1 MPSIGISKRQSSSS
15 SVPRLPSALL
25 AKLPVRR
32 KSRSSSSTISSSGT
46 LRLLSKTKA
55 KTKKNGD
62 NSKVPKRKSN
72 SIIISNATDGLNT
85 ELVVEPVISPV
96 SVLSE
101 NVTLSASKSASFVED
116 TATTIT
122 STGSVTS
129 AKQND
134 TKTTTNDEDISA
146 EYSAPSAPSFVS
158 TVNNTPTFT
167 TNDDKCSLVV
177 IEEEEVVEEVAVS
190 QQSQESWI
198 LSPANSISNNVDASS
213 TEASSN
219 AAPDVPAKDKT
230 LCEGTFVRII
240 SNGKYKGKV
249 GIVSR
254 VTEKMVY
261 VTIEGIDKDPRI
273 SKASVEIVE
282 EEQLSHATH
291 RSTSTPP
298 ASTST
303 KTESNTESESST
315 HFEVG
320 QTIGV
325 INENSDYYGKNG
337 TIVKVNSKMLRVSID
352 GVGEKSLS
360 KKSVEIVMTS
370 TPKANQ
376 PNSIFRSDRSPK
388 SSCRSPND
396 LQVQIPLDCDTGISS
411 ISLATGIVTPT
422 NNVQQIDI
430 PSPQN
435 SISSST
441 STSESQS
448 ATTFGQ
454 GAQLIIKAGKYKGE
468 RAILVKSLPRSLRVA
483 IDGQEVTVRK
493 TSVFRCDNRVAKSLT
508 SRNSAVA
515 GRSARL
521 SRNSLSAT
529 IGGSGENWK
538 VPDSTGG
545 GTRFG
550 SRIIH
555 KVRISKK
562 SVGDDNNF
570 LSHFLGDRVKIVEV
584 PLNCGE
590 TTDPFDITVLEDGR
604 TYELMSVKIREDNE
618 GPNMQY
624 CRKQCAHLIY
634 CQTRGPRLEP
644 ISVETELSKLADFS
658 SLTPRKAM
666 ARIELLQSPALKL
679 PKGPGIFFLNAK
691 EACEIDDNGND
702 GCGFIDEAF
711 LSSLLPGSKYR
722 DTLAIQIRFLAPSMG
737 LFKGMLMRR
746 RIVEGPPIQ
755 LTPTMKKV
763 AASLSNTSDDRACL
777 IITQAGKNPSP
788 LNQYIGR
795 MIDPTLKPP
804 PKKSFN
810 DMLKQKPLNK
820 KRLKDKVDMI
830 PRLLLALG
838 AQTPSLEMYLKESLT
853 MNGLAHAYVVGVADP
868 TDALPAGFVFVTG
881 FSNVSTPN
889 GQIFVTRS
897 PCAKASDARMIPM
910 VISKPDGTTQ
920 LDWDWLNSLPFG
932 AIIFA
937 NPKKGAEPLPAQIAS
952 GDLDGDRYFILWDR
966 AILQQV
972 KTDPIVENAIVE
984 EGDGNE
990 NNGKKPNHN
999 WLKEAQ
1005 QLMVDSASYQDLGA
1019 LTGCLYKLAE
1029 KTADSSNLYMR
1040 DPDAIAFANAYNQ
1053 ALEYGKHGRKIKLP
1067 KHLHA
1072 EVPARLRRLLSDSN

>member
-1 MPSIGISKRQSSSS
+1 M
-15 SVPRLPSALL
+15 
-25 AKLPVRR
+25 
-32 KSRSSSSTISSSGT
+32 
-46 LRLLSKTKA
+46 
-55 KTKKNGD
+55 
-62 NSKVPKRKSN
+62 PKRKST
-72 SIIISNATDGLNT
+72 SIIVSNATDGLNT

-96 SVLSE
+96 SVLS
-101 NVTLSASKSASFVED
+101 NNATLASLVED
-116 TATTIT
+116 TTTTIT
-122 STGSVTS
+122 SIGSVAS
-129 AKQND
+129 AKQNN
-134 TKTTTNDEDISA
+134 TQTTTNDDEEMSA

-158 TVNNTPTFT
+158 TVSNTPSFA
-167 TNDDKCSLVV
+167 TNDDESSLVV

-198 LSPANSISNNVDASS
+198 LSPTNSISTDMDASP
-213 TEASSN
+213 TEASSDS
-219 AAPDVPAKDKT
+219 APDVADDPGQANA
-230 LCEGTFVRII
+230 LREGTFVRII

-254 VTEKMVY
+254 MTEKMVY
-261 VTIEGIDKDPRI
+261 VTIEGIDRDPRI
-273 SKASVEIVE
+273 SKANVEVVG
-282 EEQLSHATH
+282 EEQSSQAAA
-291 RSTSTPP
+291 RSTSSTPTV
-298 ASTST
+298 STST
-303 KTESNTESESST
+303 KTKNNTESESST
-315 HFEVG
+315 PFELG
-320 QTIGV
+320 QTIAV
-325 INENSDYYGKNG
+325 INENSDYYGKQG
-337 TIVKVNSKMLRVSID
+337 TIVKVNNKMLRVSID

-360 KKSVEIVMTS
+360 KKSAEILLTS

-376 PNSIFRSDRSPK
+376 PSSIFRT
-388 SSCRSPND
+388 SCSPND
-396 LQVQIPLDCDTGISS
+396 LQVEIPLGCDTGISS

-422 NNVQQIDI
+422 NNMQQIDTDVVI
-430 PSPQN
+430 PSPRN
-435 SISSST
+435 STSS

-454 GAQLIIKAGKYKGE
+454 GAQLIIKAGKYKGKT
-468 RAILVKSLPRSLRVA
+468 AILVKTLPRSLKVA

-493 TSVFRCDNRVAKSLT
+493 TSVFGHDNRVSKSLT
-508 SRNSAVA
+508 SRNSAGT
-515 GRSARL
+515 GRSARS
-521 SRNSLSAT
+521 SRNSLSAA
-529 IGGSGENWK
+529 IGGSGEDWK

-550 SRIIH
+550 GRIIQ
-555 KVRISKK
+555 KIRISKK
-562 SVGDDNNF
+562 SVGYDNNF
-570 LSHFLGDRVKIVEV
+570 LSHFLGDRIKIVEV
-584 PLNCGE
+584 PLDSGE
-590 TTDPFDITVLEDGR
+590 ATDSFDSTVLEDGR
-604 TYELMSVKIREDNE
+604 AYELMSVKIREDNN
-618 GPNMQY
+618 GPSMQY
-624 CRKQCAHLIY
+624 CKKQCAHLIY
-634 CQTRGPRLEP
+634 CQTRGPCLEP
-644 ISVETELSKLADFS
+644 INVEKELSKLADFS
-658 SLTPRKAM
+658 GLSPRKAM
-666 ARIELLQSPALKL
+666 SRLELLQSPALKL
-679 PKGPGIFFLNAK
+679 SKGRPGIFFLNAK

-722 DTLAIQIRFLAPSMG
+722 DTLAIQIRILAPSMG

-763 AASLSNTSDDRACL
+763 AASRSNTSDGRACL
-777 IITQAGKNPSP
+777 VITQAGKNPSP

-838 AQTPSLEMYLKESLT
+838 AQTPSLEIYLKESLT
-853 MNGLAHAYVVGVADP
+853 MSGLAHAYVVGVADP
-868 TDALPAGFVFVTG
+868 TYAIPAGFVFVTG

-910 VISKPDGTTQ
+910 VRSKPDEMAQ

-937 NPKKGAEPLPAQIAS
+937 NPKKGIEPLPAQIAS

-984 EGDGNE
+984 EEDGNE
-990 NNGKKPNHN
+990 KNDKKPNHN

-1005 QLMVDSASYQDLGA
+1005 QLMVDSASIQDLGA

-1029 KTADSSNLYMR
+1029 KTADASNLYMR

-1053 ALEYGKHGRKIKLP
+1053 ALEYGKHGGKINLP
-1067 KHLHA
+1067 DHLHA
-1072 EVPARLRRLLSDSN
+1072 EVPARLRKHLSYSK

>member
-1 MPSIGISKRQSSSS
+1 MPSIGISKRHSSSS
-15 SVPRLPSALL
+15 SAPRLPSALL
-25 AKLPVRR
+25 AKLPPVRR
-32 KSRSSSSTISSSGT
+32 KSSAQSSSSTISSSGT
-46 LRLLSKTKA
+46 LRLLNKTKG
-55 KTKKNGD
+55 KIKKNASRRKFGD
-62 NSKVPKRKSN
+62 NIKVPKRKSN
-72 SIIISNATDGLNT
+72 SILITDATDGLNT
-85 ELVVEPVISPV
+85 ELVMEPVVSPI
-96 SVLSE
+96 SVLS
-101 NVTLSASKSASFVED
+101 NNAASASLVED
-116 TATTIT
+116 TTTTIT
-122 STGSVTS
+122 STGSVAS

-134 TKTTTNDEDISA
+134 TETTMNGEEMSA
-146 EYSAPSAPSFVS
+146 EFSAPSAPSFVS
-158 TVNNTPTFT
+158 TVGNTPSFT
-167 TNDDKCSLVV
+167 TNDDDESSLVV

-198 LSPANSISNNVDASS
+198 LSPTNSISTSVDASP
-213 TEASSN
+213 TEASSH
-219 AAPDVPAKDKT
+219 AAPDVANGPAKEKI

-254 VTEKMVY
+254 MTEKMVY

-273 SKASVEIVE
+273 SKANVEIVG
-282 EEQLSHATH
+282 EEQPSHATH
-291 RSTSTPP
+291 PS
-298 ASTST
+298 STST
-303 KTESNTESESST
+303 KTNNNTESEPST
-315 HFEVG
+315 PFEVG
-320 QTIGV
+320 QTIAV
-325 INENSDYYGKNG
+325 INENSDYYGKKG
-337 TIVKVNSKMLRVSID
+337 TIVKVNNKMLRVSID

-360 KKSVEIVMTS
+360 KKSVEILSTS

-376 PNSIFRSDRSPK
+376 PSNIFRTSRSPD
-388 SSCRSPND
+388 D
-396 LQVQIPLDCDTGISS
+396 LQVEIPLGCDTGMSS
-411 ISLATGIVTPT
+411 ISLATGILTPT
-422 NNVQQIDI
+422 NKSVQQIDTDVDI

-435 SISSST
+435 SISC

-454 GAQLIIKAGKYKGE
+454 GAQLIIKAGKYKGKT
-468 RAILVKSLPRSLRVA
+468 AILVKTLPRSLKVA

-493 TSVFRCDNRVAKSLT
+493 TSVFGYDNRVSKSPT
-508 SRNSAVA
+508 SRNSVDTERS
-515 GRSARL
+515 GRS
-521 SRNSLSAT
+521 SRNSPSVA
-529 IGGSGENWK
+529 IGGSGEDWK

-550 SRIIH
+550 NRIIQ
-555 KVRISKK
+555 KIRISKK
-562 SVGDDNNF
+562 NVGHDNTF
-570 LSHFLGDRVKIVEV
+570 LSHFLGDRVKVVEV
-584 PLNCGE
+584 PLDSVEGTE
-590 TTDPFDITVLEDGR
+590 SFDSTVLEDGR
-604 TYELMSVKIREDNE
+604 TYELMSVKIREDND
-618 GPNMQY
+618 GPSMQY
-624 CRKQCAHLIY
+624 CKKQCAHLIY
-634 CQTRGPRLEP
+634 CQTRGPCLAP
-644 ISVETELSKLADFS
+644 IDVETELSKLAGFS
-658 SLTPRKAM
+658 SLSPRKAM
-666 ARIELLQSPALKL
+666 ARLELLQSPALKL
-679 PKGPGIFFLNAK
+679 SKGRPGIFFLNAE

-702 GCGFIDEAF
+702 GCGFVDEAF

-763 AASLSNTSDDRACL
+763 AASQFNSSDGRACL
-777 IITQAGKNPSP
+777 VITQAGKNPSP

-804 PKKSFN
+804 PKKTFN
-810 DMLKQKPLNK
+810 DKLRQKPLNK

-838 AQTPSLEMYLKESLT
+838 AQSPSLEIYLKESLT

-868 TDALPAGFVFVTG
+868 TAALPAGYVFVTG

-910 VISKPDGTTQ
+910 VTSKPDGMAQ

-937 NPKKGAEPLPAQIAS
+937 NPKKGVEPLPAQIAC

-966 AILQQV
+966 TILQQV
-972 KTDPIVENAIVE
+972 NTDPIVETAIVE
-984 EGDGNE
+984 EEDGNE
-990 NNGKKPNHN
+990 NNDKNPNHN

-1005 QLMVDSASYQDLGA
+1005 QLMVDSASIQDLGA

-1029 KTADSSNLYMR
+1029 KTADASNLYMR
-1040 DPDAIAFANAYNQ
+1040 DPDAIAFADAYNQ
-1053 ALEYGKHGRKIKLP
+1053 ALEYGKHGGKINLP
-1067 KHLHA
+1067 RHLHA
-1072 EVPARLRRLLSDSN
+1072 KVPARLRKHLSYSK